1 MTKGIIIKSVFENKK
16 LIDFAKRTTNNNDLY
31 KDIISEM
38 LVSISEMDEDKF
50 IELHRSQG
58 LINYC
63 YKIIYLSWNSSNS
76 PFYKK
81 YRTNEHYELITD
93 IQQVSEYNYEI
104 DEQYHK
110 YKERIEYLT
119 NVISEKRYPTEAK
132 VFEIFTEKQS
142 VRATAKQLGLP
153 TMTVWKIIDK
163 FKTKIIQ

>member
-1 MTKGIIIKSVFENKK
+1 MTKEIIIKSVFENKK

-38 LVSISEMDEDKF
+38 LISISEMDEQKF

-63 YKIIYLSWNSSNS
+63 YKVIYLSWNSQNS
-76 PFYKK
+76 PFYRK
-81 YRTNEHYELITD
+81 YRTNECYEILND
-93 IQQVSEYNYEI
+93 IPQEAEYNYEI

-110 YKERIEYLT
+110 YKNRIQYLT
-119 NVISEKRYPTEAK
+119 DLVAEKRYPTEAK
-132 VFEIFTEKQS
+132 IFEIFTEKGS

-163 FKTKIIQ
+163 FKHKILQ